1 MIPWYFEGTRDKY
14 RESVKPLKFLR
25 KTNVLAH
32 EALREVPTLSSKT
45 LKTLRKSMIL
55 QEMCTTFLEREYAL
69 LSETLIKPYET
80 EGFGARSAPFFS
92 VLGTR
97 TCGKP

>member
-14 RESVKPLKFLR
+14 RKSVKPLKFLR

-45 LKTLRKSMIL
+45 LKTLRKINDS
-55 QEMCTTFLEREYAL
+55 
-69 LSETLIKPYET
+69 
-80 EGFGARSAPFFS
+80 ARNVHYFS
-92 VLGTR
+92 GT
-97 TCGKP
+97 